1 MSAPVR
7 RVAGAFTVKRRRQ
20 VRVGVVSCRRGRRV
34 VLRESAVHRAARA
47 SKMLKL
53 KAIQAA
59 AKQSPPP
66 EKANDAAAAAAAPA
80 AAGAAP
86 TNGAAATD
94 KKTAAQVEE
103 AAKVP
108 HRARLTTHPKST
120 LFFSVLRNHQRPE
133 PQERQGRCKEED

>member
-7 RVAGAFTVKRRRQ
+7 RVAGAFTLKLRRQ
-20 VRVGVVSCRRGRRV
+20 VRVSVVSCRRGRRV

-80 AAGAAP
+80 AGAAP

-120 LFFSVLRNHQRPE
+120 LFSVLRNHQRPE